1 MEVHRLRLDL
11 CAISKV
17 KNKGNETTKYNNYI
31 LIYSG
36 KERNERAKSGVG
48 LLIHKKYEQHITNIA
63 YINDRLIHATLEIQ
77 KKQIDIVSVYAPD
90 ISKPKVERE
99 EFYNQ
104 LDVLLNTIPRE
115 NKLILAKDFNAKTI
129 RFSTGLRKD
138 VMKTH

>member
-1 MEVHRLRLDL
+1 M
-11 CAISKV
+11 
-17 KNKGNETTKYNNYI
+17 
-31 LIYSG
+31 
-36 KERNERAKSGVG
+36 G

-115 NKLILAKDFNAKTI
+115 NKLILAGDFSAKI
-129 RFSTGLRKD
+129 GNK
-138 VMKTH
+138 VIAGI